1 MNFLFLKNNK
11 VNASILNVTGTCIYT
26 WFMFRTILMNLSTTL
41 YTSGGDGIKN
51 YYTYLYH
58 CLYGKGTEFKGMNFP
73 FYEHVIYT
81 DNQPLLAVPLS
92 YLRDIF
98 HLTLGDFIAIMNM
111 TFPFA
116 FILSSYILFK
126 LLSKLDINLYLSAIF
141 GLVFTAMSPNL
152 FKTFGHFGM
161 SYSFFMIGSIY
172 LVISYFKNQ
181 KIHFLILLFL
191 LNFLVTF
198 LHVYDFAI
206 TSLTILTLCMGCL
219 IFEKDV
225 FIAKIKKIVPLIG
238 VVAASFLCFKLFLL
252 MTDAVI
258 DRPKNPWG
266 VLEYVSKL
274 KYVFTSNI
282 SNLGNSFLVLFHE
295 KMGGNLEEGY
305 DYIGFIPSLFCF
317 FLILNFILFIFQK
330 QIIIEPIKLTTV
342 QKIFIFS
349 GVLCLLFS
357 MGIPFVWNMEFLLDY
372 IGLMKQFRAL
382 GRFSWPFY
390 FCISIATLISIDFF
404 LKNLLIEKKKYFAL
418 TSICLL
424 LLISALEM
432 FSYGT
437 KFQER
442 CDDGLKN
449 YKGFMYEIDSIKLFN
464 KQVHIGTQFQG
475 MIVLPFF
482 LEGSDKVGA
491 QSYGHILNFSYQY
504 ALATNIPIMNTLL
517 ARSSWSQSFDLIRFI
532 GGPLTNKEN
541 IKKITT
547 NKPLLVLVEKNA
559 ALIDGE
565 NYLVQSSKL
574 IGDYKNWKFYN
585 LSLEKLFYLEKLQ
598 RDSILKNTFIHNPTI
613 YHESFEGKSS
623 AEHFWGNKSLDVSTI
638 DSLRIFDD
646 SLKFENGTELEFSLW
661 TSVNKEDFNMPFIN
675 LYFLNNQKKITRK
688 ESIWAFHSTDNNKLW
703 FRMDIKFTKTDS
715 TNYLMIDFL
724 NYNKKC
730 ATAIDEIE
738 IRDVKTN
745 SFYKKNNQILFNNH
759 IINN

>member
-1 MNFLFLKNNK
+1 
-11 VNASILNVTGTCIYT
+11 
-26 WFMFRTILMNLSTTL
+26 MNLSTTL

-81 DNQPLLAVPLS
+81 DNQPLFAVPLS

-98 HLTLGDFIAIMNM
+98 HLTLGDFIAIMNIA
-111 TFPFA
+111 FPFA

-161 SYSFFMIGSIY
+161 GYSFFMIGSIY

-282 SNLGNSFLVLFHE
+282 SNFGNSFLVLFHE

-330 QIIIEPIKLTTV
+330 QIKIEPIKLTTV

-357 MGIPFVWNMEFLLDY
+357 MGIPFVWDMEFLLDY

-404 LKNLLIEKKKYFAL
+404 LKNLLIEKKKYFVL

-464 KQVHIGTQFQG
+464 KQVHIDTQFQG
-475 MIVLPFF
+475 MIVLPFYMS
-482 LEGSDKVGA
+482 GSDKLS
-491 QSYGHILNFSYQY
+491 QDGHRKIIDFSFQY
-504 ALATNIPIMNTLL
+504 ALASNIPMMNNII
-517 ARSSWSQSFDLIRFI
+517 ARCSWSQTFALSRFI
-532 GGPLTNKEN
+532 AGEYSN
-541 IKKITT
+541 
-547 NKPLLVLVEKNA
+547 KNA
-559 ALIDGE
+559 ILKLLNDKPILIVVEEYAALKNGEKYLID
-565 NYLVQSSKL
+565 NSTYFTA
-574 IGDYKNWKFYN
+574 YKNWKYYS
-585 LSLEKLFYLEKLQ
+585 LSLQNLIKKEAYNINKLKS
-598 RDSILKNTFIHNPTI
+598 DSVSFNSNTIINHFDETVTENTLFGLGSKDVRQTEHFILYDGLLPFQNGDTLNFSVWTEVNHKDFRMPDCTINFFNANQKNTFNE
-613 YHESFEGKSS
+613 YVS
-623 AEHFWGNKSLDVSTI
+623 A
-638 DSLRIFDD
+638 
-646 SLKFENGTELEFSLW
+646 
-661 TSVNKEDFNMPFIN
+661 
-675 LYFLNNQKKITRK
+675 K
-688 ESIWAFHSTDNNKLW
+688 ESTSNDKFW
-703 FRMDIKFTKTDS
+703 FRIDYEFIVSDNTKMIKIIFNNTEKKAA
-715 TNYLMIDFL
+715 NY
-724 NYNKKC
+724 
-730 ATAIDEIE
+730 IDEFQ
-738 IRDVKTN
+738 IRLKSDKTL
-745 SFYKKNNQILFNNH
+745 YKEKNKILYNNQIIH
-759 IINN
+759 I

>member
-1 MNFLFLKNNK
+1 
-11 VNASILNVTGTCIYT
+11 
-26 WFMFRTILMNLSTTL
+26 MNLSTSL

-51 YYTYLYH
+51 YYAYLYH

-92 YLRDIF
+92 YLRDLF
-98 HLTLGDFIAIMNM
+98 HLTMGDFIAIMNIL
-111 TFPFA
+111 PPLA
-116 FILSSYILFK
+116 FIFSSFIFYK
-126 LLSKLDINLYLSAIF
+126 LLLKLDINLYLSAFF
-141 GLVFTAMSPNL
+141 GLLFTAMSPNL

-161 SYSFFMIGSIY
+161 SYSFFIIVSIY
-172 LVISYFKNQ
+172 LVISYLKNQ
-181 KIHFLILLFL
+181 KRYYLLLLFL

-206 TSLTILTLCMGCL
+206 SSLTIFTLCIGYL
-219 IFEKDV
+219 IFEKEV
-225 FIAKIKKIVPLIG
+225 LIAKIKKIIPLLG
-238 VVAASFLCFKLFLL
+238 VVLISFLGFKTFLS
-252 MTDAVI
+252 MTDAVL

-282 SNLGNSFLVLFHE
+282 SNLGNSFLLLFHE

-305 DYIGFIPSLFCF
+305 NYIGFIPSLFCF
-317 FLILNFILFIFQK
+317 FLILNFILFLFQK
-330 QIIIEPIKLTTV
+330 QLEIEPMILTPI
-342 QKIFIFS
+342 QKILIFS

-357 MGIPFVWNMEFLLDY
+357 MGIPFIWNMEFLLDY
-372 IGLMKQFRAL
+372 IGIMKQFRAL

-390 FCISIATLISIDFF
+390 FCISISTLISIDYF
-404 LKNLLIEKKKYFAL
+404 LKNLDIQKKKFYAII
-418 TSICLL
+418 SICVLL
-424 LLISALEM
+424 FISSLEM

-442 CDDGLKN
+442 CDDGVKN
-449 YKGFMYEIDSIKLFN
+449 YKGFIPEIDSMKLFN
-464 KQVHIGTQFQG
+464 KQVSIDTQFQG
-475 MIVLPFF
+475 MIVLPFY

-491 QSYGHILNFSYQY
+491 QSYGHILSFSYQY
-504 ALATNIPIMNTLL
+504 ALATNLPMMNTLL
-517 ARSSWSQSFDLIRFI
+517 ARSSWSQSFDLIRFV

-541 IKKITT
+541 IKKITSH
-547 NKPLLVLVEKNA
+547 KPLLVLVEKNA

-565 NYLVQSSKL
+565 NYLVQSSEL
-574 IGDYKNWKFYN
+574 IGEYKNWKFYN
-585 LSLEKLFYLEKLQ
+585 LSLEKLFNLEKKHK
-598 RDSILKNTFIHNPTI
+598 DSILKNTIIDNQTT
-613 YHESFEGKSS
+613 YHESFEDKSS
-623 AEHFWGNKSLDVSTI
+623 DEQFWGNKSLDVTSI

-661 TSVNKEDFNMPFIN
+661 SSVNKKDFNMPFIN

-703 FRMDIKFTKTDS
+703 FRMDIEFTKTDS
-715 TNYLMIDFL
+715 TNHLKVDFL

-730 ATAIDEIE
+730 ASAIDEIE

-745 SFYKKNNQILFNNH
+745 SFYKINNQILYNNH
-759 IINN
+759 LIY